1 MRKTFTLT
9 AMILAI
15 GAAAPAFADEDANCT
30 TEPAASWISTDE
42 AKTKAEEQGYEVRRV
57 KVEGSCYEIYGFD
70 KDKAKVE
77 VLMDPVSGLILPG
90 KAD

>member
-9 AMILAI
+9 AMILAL
-15 GAAAPAFADEDANCT
+15 GVTAPAFAEEDANCT
-30 TEPAASWISTDE
+30 TEPTAKWISTDE

-70 KDKAKVE
+70 KDKAKIE

>member
-1 MRKTFTLT
+1 MRKTLTLT

-15 GAAAPAFADEDANCT
+15 GATAPAFAEEDAKCT
-30 TEPAASWISTDE
+30 TETQDKWITTDD
-42 AKTKAEEQGYEVRRV
+42 AKAKAEDQGYQVRRV

-77 VLMDPVSGLILPG
+77 VLMDPVSGRIVTG